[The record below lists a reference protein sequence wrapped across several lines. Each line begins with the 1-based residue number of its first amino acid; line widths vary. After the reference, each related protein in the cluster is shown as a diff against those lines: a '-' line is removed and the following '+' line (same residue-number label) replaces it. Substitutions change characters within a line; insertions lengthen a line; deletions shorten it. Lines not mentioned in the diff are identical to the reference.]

1 MKKCQKCKTP
11 IDDQYTMCSSCN
23 DEYSNE
29 IAIRQKESKEE
40 EQTVNFYKLFLI
52 YKFVKHNT
60 VVLSFIDKYKH
71 IANRIIDETKHMG
84 FVQDKRYEE
93 ITKTKKPPYMK
104 LRYIKAPLTLIPA
117 VRAQKK
123 DRKWYD

>member
-93 ITKTKKPPYMK
+93 ITKTNNIISKTRVQALYSGSGTSISSFC
-104 LRYIKAPLTLIPA
+104 LSCCR
-117 VRAQKK
+117 
-123 DRKWYD
+123 DGF